1 MLQLRHLRYFVN
13 IVDAGS
19 FSRAAATIHVAQPAL
34 SLQMQEL
41 EEHLAVSLLQRH
53 PRGVRPTPAGEVL
66 YREAIAILKQ
76 MDELPSIVRSMEGEP
91 EGSVTIGM
99 ASTLA
104 ATFAGPFIQACRA
117 MLPKVVLRLSVAGS
131 ETIKAGIEG
140 FGTEVAFVFEDEL
153 VARLSRRPMYR
164 QRLFYIAKA
173 DAGDTSTT
181 IQLVQ
186 LATRPMI
193 LPGLPNVTRSV
204 FERALAQHGLAVRP
218 VTEADQLS
226 STITAV
232 RQGLGG
238 SLLAMGTYPPD
249 VPPGELCMPKPI
261 EPPIFMFASV
271 IWSNEVPLSRA
282 GEAVR
287 LAMIEF
293 IEKTVAKGPVLG
305 IEPLARQQL

>member
-1 MLQLRHLRYFVN
+1 MLQLRHLRYFVS

-19 FSRAAATIHVAQPAL
+19 FSRAAASIHVAQPAL
-34 SLQMQEL
+34 SQQMQEL

-53 PRGVRPTPAGEVL
+53 PRGVRTTPAGDVL
-66 YREAIAILKQ
+66 YREAIAILKR

-117 MLPKVVLRLSVAGS
+117 ALPKVILKLSVAGS

-153 VARLSRRPMYR
+153 VARFSRRPTFL

-173 DAGDTSTT
+173 EPNDGSTT
-181 IQLVQ
+181 ISLSE

-204 FERALAQHGLAVRP
+204 FERALAQHGLATRP

-261 EPPIFMFASV
+261 EPPIFMTASV
-271 IWSNEVPLSRA
+271 IWSNEVPLSKA

-287 LAMIEF
+287 IAMIEF
-293 IEKTVAKGPVLG
+293 IDRMLANGPVPG
-305 IEPLARQQL
+305 IELLPRQ

>member
-34 SLQMQEL
+34 SQQMQEL

-66 YREAIAILKQ
+66 YREAIAILKRV
-76 MDELPSIVRSMEGEP
+76 DELPGIVRSMGGEP

-104 ATFAGPFIQACRA
+104 ATLAGPFVQACRA
-117 MLPKVVLRLSVAGS
+117 MLPKVILKLSVAGS

-153 VARLSRRPMYR
+153 VARYARRPMFR

-173 DAGDTSTT
+173 EANDSTTT
-181 IQLVQ
+181 IQLSE
-186 LATRPMI
+186 LAMRPMI

-204 FERALAQHGLAVRP
+204 FERALAQNGLTARP
-218 VTEADQLS
+218 VAEADQLS

-249 VPPGELCMPKPI
+249 VPPGELCVPKPI
-261 EPPIFMFASV
+261 EPPIFMTASV
-271 IWSNEVPLSRA
+271 LWSNEVPLSKA

-293 IEKTVAKGPVLG
+293 IEQRVGKAPVPG
-305 IEPLARQQL
+305 IEPL